1 MTLKTVIQDKKDL
14 INSKLE
20 NVKLT
25 NNWTSAWTETPT
37 YFDFQQ
43 QIISLLDLSVKS
55 NNFTKLDELTA
66 EDTLVLKEKVLT
78 LLSLCLN
85 FSDLMNYDFED
96 WLEDEN

>member
-1 MTLKTVIQDKKDL
+1 MTLKTLIQDKKDL

-20 NVKLT
+20 NVKMT
-25 NNWTSAWTETPT
+25 QNWSATWNEIPT

-43 QIISLLDLSVKS
+43 QIIPLLDLSVKS
-55 NNFTKLDELTA
+55 NNFTKLDQLTDD
-66 EDTLVLKEKVLT
+66 ESKLVHEKTLT

-85 FSDLMNYDFED
+85 YYDLMNYDFED